1 MSSVNIKKRSTL
13 PGSPPHSVAA
23 SDAVDAQMD
32 RLSRRSGPLALL
44 TPPTAPPLTLGLTVA
59 ASLVVGET
67 LILYPLRVLAPE
79 NTLGLVYALG
89 VVVVAIVWGFWLA
102 AATSVVS
109 VGAFDFFHL
118 PPIFSLTPTSAWD
131 VVALTI
137 YLILAM
143 LASTVSERAR
153 ADVADAYQ
161 RRREFERFFH
171 LSSDLMGIRGTDGYF
186 KRVNPAFEQTLGYS
200 SDELLKRRFRD
211 IVDPGAASAALDTL
225 DEFSSHGG
233 PVRFE
238 DRCLRSDGTVVWLDW
253 TVVSDQGVIYGAAR
267 DITERRRHQHEQR
280 VLADQQASLR
290 RVATLIARGV
300 APSAVFS
307 AVAAE
312 LARCLGVHHSCLF
325 RYERDGTG
333 VLLAAGEDPGWMKVP
348 IGTRVSFA
356 GDNIPA
362 TVYRTGRT
370 TRMDRHRLEHA
381 RGVGSAYLR
390 KLGVR
395 STVGAPIIVAGRLWG
410 VAGIAS
416 TQADRLPP
424 DVEARI
430 TDFTELVATA
440 IANAQ
445 THAELTASRVRIV
458 AAADDARRRFER
470 DLHDGA
476 QQRLVALGFELRAL
490 AADPPG
496 ETDALAQRISKIVDG
511 LAAVSKEVQEIS
523 RGIHPAILSKGGLG
537 PALKVL
543 SRRSTVPVELQVN
556 VDRRLP
562 DSTEVAAYYV
572 VAESLT
578 NAAKHAR
585 ASQVNVRVEIR
596 SEDLHLEIRD
606 DGIGGA
612 DTANGSGLIGLVDR
626 VEACGGAMSVV
637 SEPGAGTSLKAR
649 IPVDAKQQRGIEDLP
664 VLGG

>member
-1 MSSVNIKKRSTL
+1 VKIEKW
-13 PGSPPHSVAA
+13 SVARGCTSRSVA
-23 SDAVDAQMD
+23 PPDAVDAQLD
-32 RLSRRSGPLALL
+32 VLSRRSRPLALL
-44 TPPTAPPLTLGLTVA
+44 APPTAPPLRLGLMVA

-67 LILYPLRVLAPE
+67 LILYPLKVLAPE
-79 NTLGLVYALG
+79 DTLGVVYALG

-109 VGAFDFFHL
+109 VLAFDFFHM
-118 PPIFSLTPTSAWD
+118 PPILALTPTSAGD
-131 VVALTI
+131 VVAFTT
-137 YLILAM
+137 YLVLAM

-153 ADVADAYQ
+153 AELAEAYQ
-161 RRREFERFFH
+161 RRREFERFFN

-200 SDELLKRRFRD
+200 RQELLERRFRD
-211 IVDPGAASAALDTL
+211 MVDPGGDSPSLDIL
-225 DEFSSHGG
+225 DEIASRGG

-253 TVVSDQGVIYGAAR
+253 TVVSDHGVLYGAAR
-267 DITERRRHQHEQR
+267 DITERRRQQHELR

-290 RVATLIARGV
+290 RVATLVARGV
-300 APSAVFS
+300 APSEVFA

-312 LARCLGVHHSCLF
+312 LARCLGMHHSCVF
-325 RYERDGTG
+325 RYEHDGTG

-348 IGTRVSFA
+348 VGTRVSFE

-362 TVYRTGRT
+362 IVYRTGRT
-370 TRMDRHRLEHA
+370 SRMDRHRLEQA

-390 KLGVR
+390 ELGVR

-416 TQADRLPP
+416 TQADRLAP
-424 DVEARI
+424 DIEARMA
-430 TDFTELVATA
+430 DFTELVATA

-476 QQRLVALGFELRAL
+476 QQRLVALGLELRAL
-490 AADPPG
+490 AAGPPV
-496 ETDALAQRISKIVDG
+496 DARAFQQQISQIVDG

-523 RGIHPAILSKGGLG
+523 RGIHPAILSNGLG

-543 SRRSTVPVELQVN
+543 ARRSPVPAELQVS

-562 DSTEVAAYYV
+562 DSAEVAAYFI
-572 VAESLT
+572 VAEALT
-578 NAAKHAR
+578 NASKHAR
-585 ASQVNVRVEIR
+585 ASHVNVRVEIR
-596 SEDLHLEIRD
+596 SGDLHLAIRD

-612 DTANGSGLIGLVDR
+612 DTAKGSGLIGLVDR
-626 VEACGGAMSVV
+626 VEACGGTMSIF
-637 SEPGAGTSLKAR
+637 SEPGTGTSLDAT
-649 IPVDAKQQRGIEDLP
+649 IPIDVKQERGIADRA

>member
-1 MSSVNIKKRSTL
+1 MPRSR
-13 PGSPPHSVAA
+13 AA
-23 SDAVDAQMD
+23 PNAVDAQRD
-32 RLSRRSGPLALL
+32 ASSRRSGPLALL
-44 TPPTAPPLTLGLTVA
+44 TPRTAPPLKFGLMVA
-59 ASLVVGET
+59 ALLVVAET
-67 LILYPLRVLAPE
+67 LSLYPLKVLAPVD
-79 NTLGLVYALG
+79 TLGTVYALG
-89 VVVVAIVWGFWLA
+89 VVIVAIVWGFWLA

-109 VGAFDFFHL
+109 VLAFDFFHI
-118 PPIFSLTPTSAWD
+118 PPAFSLTPTAAGD
-131 VVALTI
+131 VVAFAS

-153 ADVADAYQ
+153 ADVADAYH
-161 RRREFERFFH
+161 RRREFERFFN
-171 LSSDLMGIRGTDGYF
+171 LSSDLMGIRGADGYF
-186 KRVNPAFEQTLGYS
+186 RRVNPAFEQTLGYS
-200 SDELLKRRFRD
+200 HQELRERRVRD
-211 IVDPGAASAALDTL
+211 ALEPGNVCMALGRFEEL
-225 DEFSSHGG
+225 SSRGG

-238 DRCLRSDGTVVWLDW
+238 DRCLRSDGAVVWLDW
-253 TVVSDQGVIYGAAR
+253 TVVSEDGVMYGAAR
-267 DITERRRHQHEQR
+267 DITERRRQQHELR

-290 RVATLIARGV
+290 RVATLVALGE

-325 RYERDGTG
+325 RYEHDGTG
-333 VLLAAGEDPGWMKVP
+333 VMLAAGEDPGWMKVP
-348 IGTRVSFA
+348 IGTRVSFE

-362 TVYRTGRT
+362 IVYRTGHT
-370 TRMDRHRLEHA
+370 ARMDRHHLEQA

-416 TQADRLPP
+416 TQADRLSP
-424 DVEARI
+424 DTEARI

-458 AAADDARRRFER
+458 AAADAARRRFER

-490 AADPPG
+490 AADPPD
-496 ETDALAQRISKIVDG
+496 ETHALEQRISKIVDG

-543 SRRSTVPVELQVN
+543 SRRSTVPVELRVN

-585 ASQVNVRVEIR
+585 ASQVNVCVEIR
-596 SEDLHLEIRD
+596 SEDLHLAIRD

-612 DTANGSGLIGLVDR
+612 DTASGSGLIGLVDR
-626 VEACGGAMSVV
+626 VEACGGTMRIV
-637 SEPGAGTSLKAR
+637 SEPGAGTSL
-649 IPVDAKQQRGIEDLP
+649 DAKIPIAVKQ
-664 VLGG
+664 